1 MDSQNQWDILLVTD
15 TILNPSWWWKI
26 LDTNPPASKRTPN
39 EKG

>member
-26 LDTNPPASKRTPN
+26 LIQIHQLDK
-39 EKG
+39 